1 MNIGD
6 FFQQRAELHRG
17 YARCQGVTR
26 EHAASFYLA
35 SHALAGDKR
44 RGSYAV
50 YAFCRR
56 IDDAIDEA
64 EGAPREELE
73 RRVSVLRAELD
84 AVCSYE
90 PLSDPSLLALRHT
103 MRRFG
108 IERRPF
114 DELIDG
120 VAWDVT
126 LEQVRDEEEFERYC
140 YLVAGTVGLMMAELF
155 GVTGPEALPHA
166 IDLGV
171 AMQYT
176 NILRDVREDFVER
189 GRVYLPQTALDR
201 HGVTREEL
209 SQRSA
214 SPRLRALVREL
225 AAVAREKYRS
235 ADQGIPMIT
244 SAAGRAATTI
254 MRAAYSEIL
263 TVLELRDWDVL
274 AGRARVSTAGKLV
287 AVALYAAR

>member
-1 MNIGD
+1 M
-6 FFQQRAELHRG
+6 
-17 YARCQGVTR
+17 TR

-35 SHALAGDKR
+35 SHALSGERR
-44 RGSYAV
+44 RGSYAI

-64 EGAPREELE
+64 AGASRAELE
-73 RRVSVLRAELD
+73 RRVRALRAQLD
-84 AVCSYE
+84 AVCSFE
-90 PLSDPSLLALRHT
+90 PLEDESLLALRDT

-126 LEQVRDEEEFERYC
+126 LEQVQDEAEFERYC
-140 YLVAGTVGLMMAELF
+140 YLVAGTVGLLMAELF
-155 GVTGPEALPHA
+155 GVSGPEALTHA

-189 GRVYLPQTALDR
+189 GRVYLPRTGLDR
-201 HGVTREEL
+201 FGIAREEL
-209 SQRSA
+209 AQRSA
-214 SPRLRALVREL
+214 SPALRALVREL
-225 AAVAREKYRS
+225 AAKAREKYRS
-235 ADQGIPMIT
+235 ADKGIPMIT
-244 SAAGRAATTI
+244 STAGRVATTI

-263 TVLELRDWDVL
+263 TVLEKRDWDVL
-274 AGRARVSTAGKLV
+274 AGRARVSTAQKLF
-287 AVALYAAR
+287 AVARHIAR

>member
-1 MNIGD
+1 MNIGEY
-6 FFQQRAELHRG
+6 FQLRRG
-17 YARCQGVTR
+17 YERCQQVTR

-35 SHALAGDKR
+35 SHALGGDRR

-73 RRVSVLRAELD
+73 RRVAALRAELD
-84 AVCSYE
+84 AVCSFG
-90 PLSDPSLLALRHT
+90 PLEDGSLLALRDT

-126 LEQVRDEEEFERYC
+126 LEQVKDEAEFERYC

-155 GVTGPEALPHA
+155 GVTGPEALVPA
-166 IDLGV
+166 VDLGI

-189 GRVYLPQTALDR
+189 GRVYLPQTGLDR
-201 HGVTREEL
+201 YGVTRDEL
-209 SQRSA
+209 AQRSA

-225 AAVAREKYRS
+225 AAKAREKYRS

-244 SAAGRAATTI
+244 SAAGRAATMI

-263 TVLELRDWDVL
+263 TVLEQRDWDVL
-274 AGRARVSTAGKLV
+274 AGRVRVSTAGKLA

>member
-1 MNIGD
+1 MNISD
-6 FFQQRAELHRG
+6 TIQLRDG
-17 YARCQGVTR
+17 YRRCREVTR
-26 EHAASFYLA
+26 AHAASFYLA
-35 SHALAGDKR
+35 SHALGGDQR
-44 RGSYAV
+44 RGAYAV

-64 EGAPREELE
+64 EGAPREELD
-73 RRVSVLRAELD
+73 RRVTVLRAELD
-84 AVCSYE
+84 AVCSWG
-90 PLSDPSLLALRHT
+90 PLEDPALLALRDT
-103 MRRFG
+103 MRRYG
-108 IERRPF
+108 LERRPF

-126 LEQVRDEEEFERYC
+126 LEQVRDEAEFDRYC

-176 NILRDVREDFVER
+176 NILRDVREDMVER
-189 GRVYLPQTALDR
+189 GRVYLPHTALER
-201 HGVTREEL
+201 FGVSREEL
-209 SQRSA
+209 SLPSA

-225 AAVAREKYRS
+225 AAVAREKYAS
-235 ADQGIPMIT
+235 ADKGIPMIR

-263 TVLELRDWDVL
+263 TVLEQRDWDVL
-274 AGRARVSTAGKLV
+274 AGRARVSTAGKLA
-287 AVALYAAR
+287 AVALYVTR